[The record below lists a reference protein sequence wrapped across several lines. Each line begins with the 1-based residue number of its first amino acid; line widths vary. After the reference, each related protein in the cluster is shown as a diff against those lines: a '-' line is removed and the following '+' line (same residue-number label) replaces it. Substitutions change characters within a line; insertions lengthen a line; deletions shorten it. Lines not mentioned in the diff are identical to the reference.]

1 MRARNEAAWLSVLN
15 TTGTELPP
23 RSRINNLALAILVPC
38 QATVT
43 AIFFLVGRLNA
54 TAEVPAIHFRLFA
67 FPAEDAT
74 AHFLCPVAADA
85 DRAVRT
91 AGLASVC
98 AMMPYR

>member
-1 MRARNEAAWLSVLN
+1 MAFGVEYHRDRIAAAF
-15 TTGTELPP
+15 PDHD
-23 RSRINNLALAILVPC
+23 NNLALAILVPC

-74 AHFLCPVAADA
+74 AHFPCPVAAEA